1 MPEQPPASSSA
12 AALMPRSYLFAPGDQ
27 PRLLAKSL
35 EAGADAVVFDLEDAV
50 APSAKAVARDHV
62 VTALADHV
70 ATVATNGDASD
81 AVGRPEVWV
90 RINVPTGDDWL
101 RGTMPVD
108 ARTVQPYGILHGGA
122 SVALAET
129 LGSVAGNLCVDTSK
143 EMVVGLEINANHVR
157 AMRGGRVTGTAR
169 ALHVGRSTQL
179 WEIRIENDEGK
190 LVCVSRLTLAVVPL
204 PKP

>member
-1 MPEQPPASSSA
+1 MSFRAPVDL
-12 AALMPRSYLFAPGDQ
+12 AALNTHA
-27 PRLLAKSL
+27 
-35 EAGADAVVFDLEDAV
+35 AGTLVSNLGI
-50 APSAKAVARDHV
+50 V
-62 VTALADHV
+62 VTAA
-70 ATVATNGDASD
+70 
-81 AVGRPEVWV
+81 
-90 RINVPTGDDWL
+90 GDDWL

-129 LGSVAGNLCVDTSK
+129 LGSMAGNLCVDTTK

-157 AMRGGRVTGTAR
+157 AMRGGVVTGTAR

-190 LVCVSRLTLAVVPL
+190 LVCVSRLTLAVVPV
-204 PKP
+204 PKA

>member
-1 MPEQPPASSSA
+1 MSIWKKPIALDALNAAS
-12 AALMPRSYLFAPGDQ
+12 
-27 PRLLAKSL
+27 
-35 EAGADAVVFDLEDAV
+35 AG
-50 APSAKAVARDHV
+50 
-62 VTALADHV
+62 
-70 ATVATNGDASD
+70 N
-81 AVGRPEVWV
+81 AVGHLGIEFTEV
-90 RINVPTGDDWL
+90 GDDFI
-101 RGTMPVD
+101 RAQMPVD
-108 ARTVQPYGILHGGA
+108 ARTRKPFGLLHGGV

-129 LGSVAGNLCVDTSK
+129 LGSVAGNLCVDTTK